1 MFYDLTSTQ
10 WLLLTAKLNSA
21 RAALACAADEA
32 HDRGDYF
39 SVKAYEQ
46 TMDELADLA
55 CAA

>member
-32 HDRGDYF
+32 NDRGDYF